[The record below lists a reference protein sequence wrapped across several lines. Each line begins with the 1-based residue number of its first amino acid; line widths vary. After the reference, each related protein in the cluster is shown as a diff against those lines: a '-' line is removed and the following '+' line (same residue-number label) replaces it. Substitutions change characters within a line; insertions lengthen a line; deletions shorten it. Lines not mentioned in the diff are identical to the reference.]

1 MQIFAKTVLTILG
14 IYAVVNFY
22 YLYPGQYTSQME
34 ESTILREIM
43 SFCAFTALAAFAT
56 YFMIFNNDSIA
67 VKIAGLGEQ
76 LSRQSQTDLL
86 SKSLRIG
93 LVLAG
98 LMLLPRSVPTIVKIP
113 KIFFL
118 IRPAVNDII
127 ISKSVP
133 KILRLSYAQWYRN
146 IYEFMKTILSI
157 YLLCGAP
164 HLVRWHVKHSLSREI
179 EIQITT
185 KTNSERAKNE

>member
-1 MQIFAKTVLTILG
+1 MTKMQIFAKTVLTILG
-14 IYAVVNFY
+14 IYAVATFY

-43 SFCAFTALAAFAT
+43 SFCAFTALAAFVT

-67 VKIAGLGEQ
+67 VKIAGPGEQ
-76 LSRQSQTDLL
+76 LSQQSQTNLL

-157 YLLCGAP
+157 YLICGAP
-164 HLVRWHVKHSLSREI
+164 HFIAWQVKNSLQESSSSP
-179 EIQITT
+179 TL
-185 KTNSERAKNE
+185 ERHEYE